1 MTPTLDPARLA
12 ECAMTDEE
20 LRDAARAIA
29 WHVNPIGDADTD
41 AIVALARRYAESQ
54 RTAALALAGKWR
66 ERGGNQSYEVASA
79 FRACA
84 DELAALFPE
93 VTRG

>member
-1 MTPTLDPARLA
+1 MPVDGRS
-12 ECAMTDEE
+12 AMTDEE
-20 LRDAARAIA
+20 LRYAAVAIA
-29 WHVNPIGDADTD
+29 NSIGARLKSYDDATA
-41 AIVALARRYAESQ
+41 AIVAIARRYAASQ

-66 ERGGNQSYEVASA
+66 AMASGRYVRDA
-79 FRACA
+79 ADLLACA